1 MSWFPL
7 NRQRYTALDYPDNQ
21 VYAFVMSRINYGIPS
36 RQMGLLVQQGQCVLT
51 LRIIAN
57 KTGLKSK
64 GAVRNALKR
73 LRMNTD
79 PVPTA
84 HTIGKRAMRITVP
97 PDYLAE
103 VLGGGTTDRTTDTV
117 SQPVD
122 DQPVKAK
129 PAPPTGP
136 PTGPHI
142 LQNRYDTTTLIY
154 RVAKALSI
162 GPTPGLADAL
172 RNLNGYSDDDIVRTV
187 THTHSVN
194 PPKTSVPGWVRTV
207 IGPAMKG
214 EAQDKLRPERQ
225 KQKPLPPRASQ
236 EEIDKGIKQFREA
249 LDASEHQPQDQPE
262 G

>member
-7 NRQRYTALDYPDNQ
+7 NRERYTVLDYPDNQ
-21 VYAFVMSRINYGIPS
+21 VYAFVMSRINYGVPS

-51 LRIIAN
+51 HRIIAN
-57 KTGLKSK
+57 KTGVKSR

-122 DQPVKAK
+122 DQPVKVK
-129 PAPPTGP
+129 PAPPAGP
-136 PTGPHI
+136 PTGPRV

-154 RVAKALSI
+154 RVAKVLSV
-162 GPTPGLADAL
+162 GPTPGLAEAL
-172 RNLNGYSDDDIVRTV
+172 RNLNGYSDDEIVRAIDK
-187 THTHSVN
+187 THAVN
-194 PPKTSVPGWVRTV
+194 PPKTSVPGWIRTV
-207 IGPAMKG
+207 IGPGMKG
-214 EAQDKLRPERQ
+214 ASQDKLRSERQ
-225 KQKPLPPRASQ
+225 KPKPLPPRASQ
-236 EEIDKGIKQFREA
+236 EDIDEGLKQFREA
-249 LDASEHQPQDQPE
+249 LDASKCEAEDQPV